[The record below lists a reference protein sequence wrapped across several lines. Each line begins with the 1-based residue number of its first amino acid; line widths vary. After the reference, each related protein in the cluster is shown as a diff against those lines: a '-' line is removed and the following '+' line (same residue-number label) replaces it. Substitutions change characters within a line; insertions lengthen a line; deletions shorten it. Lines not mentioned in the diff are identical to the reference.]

1 MADISIMVLLSFFRD
16 QVLCFPQSSSA
27 TSENQ
32 RFYHFFNYPSFLK
45 SIYEELKNMKKTLQ
59 LQISDTFVNVHAFL
73 SKRVGFNSE
82 PVAIFVISRRG

>member
-1 MADISIMVLLSFFRD
+1 
-16 QVLCFPQSSSA
+16 
-27 TSENQ
+27 
-32 RFYHFFNYPSFLK
+32 
-45 SIYEELKNMKKTLQ
+45 MKKTLQ